1 MLKMHLHWLQMRILR
16 SKCKL
21 QYVSIQH
28 GNSQIAHWLYFLNHH
43 KNQPTSPLKM
53 RSLVSLMG
61 AAMALN
67 AAASSAIAASI
78 PLMVEPD
85 LPRFRKTPSGVKIQ
99 EVVEGSGL
107 EANNGDLVEFNYVCR
122 RSNGYFVYSTVDQFG
137 GESQPVVLP
146 LGEGKIIT
154 GLEEVIVG
162 MKPGGK
168 RRALVPPA
176 VGYVDLS
183 LGPQPQEFGPR
194 RSLISHANEPLVFE
208 VQLLKIKS
216 CSAGDSSKQLC

>member
-1 MLKMHLHWLQMRILR
+1 
-16 SKCKL
+16 
-21 QYVSIQH
+21 
-28 GNSQIAHWLYFLNHH
+28 
-43 KNQPTSPLKM
+43 
-53 RSLVSLMG
+53 
-61 AAMALN
+61 MALT
-67 AAASSAIAASI
+67 AAASSVIAASI

-146 LGEGKIIT
+146 LGEGKIIS